1 MKLKILDVVPYK
13 GFTVK
18 HDESLIYIID
28 KKRYN
33 KLIIFER

>member
-1 MKLKILDVVPYK
+1 MKLKILDIVPYE

-18 HDESLIYIID
+18 HDESLNYIID
-28 KKRYN
+28 KTRYN